1 MDNNPVVEIYSKLV
15 ELNVNTKNE
24 IDIPIPVNDI
34 LM

>member
-1 MDNNPVVEIYSKLV
+1 MGNYSKVDINYQLA
-15 ELNVNTKNE
+15 ELNNNTNLE